1 MAANIRNSNLR
12 FNLEKDLQRKVWEYL
27 QTMDKQEFR
36 SYSQV
41 IALALVEYFDHY
53 YRTQEDPYLETRER
67 EERFVDQIIKAV
79 EKSLEQYLPLFLSG
93 LTAGMVQ
100 REPQNKASLPF
111 PKEPEPE
118 SEVDWDF
125 LGE

>member
-1 MAANIRNSNLR
+1 MAANIRNTNLR
-12 FNLEKDLQRKVWEYL
+12 FNLEKDLQRKAWEYL

-41 IALALVEYFDHY
+41 IALALVEYFDRY

-67 EERFVDQIIKAV
+67 EERFVDQILKAV

-93 LTAGMVQ
+93 LKAGFV
-100 REPQNKASLPF
+100 REINETQVA
-111 PKEPEPE
+111 PEE
-118 SEVDWDF
+118 RLTDRAYI
-125 LGE
+125 LCL

>member
-1 MAANIRNSNLR
+1 
-12 FNLEKDLQRKVWEYL
+12 
-27 QTMDKQEFR
+27 MDKQEFR

-41 IALALVEYFDHY
+41 IALALVEYFDRY

-67 EERFVDQIIKAV
+67 EERFVDQILKAV
-79 EKSLEQYLPLFLSG
+79 EKSLEHYLPLFLSG
-93 LTAGMVQ
+93 LTAGILP
-100 REPQNKASLPF
+100 REPQNKASLPL

-118 SEVDWDF
+118 AEVDWEF

>member
-1 MAANIRNSNLR
+1 MAANIRNTNLR
-12 FNLEKDLQRKVWEYL
+12 FNLEKDLQRKAWEYL

-41 IALALVEYFDHY
+41 IALALVEYFDRY
-53 YRTQEDPYLETRER
+53 YRTL
-67 EERFVDQIIKAV
+67 KAV

-93 LTAGMVQ
+93 LTAGLAP
-100 REPQNKASLPF
+100 REPQNKASLPLS
-111 PKEPEPE
+111 KEPE
-118 SEVDWDF
+118 SDAEVDWEF